1 MLEFIDKIRSS
12 KIDISARTHDK
23 SHHDPTCISER
34 ISHVWKKKR
43 QCHVQEVPIP
53 EWFGPKPTVP
63 FARVGRFSAE
73 IKY

>member
-12 KIDISARTHDK
+12 KIDISAPTDDK

-43 QCHVQEVPIP
+43 QCHVQEEV
-53 EWFGPKPTVP
+53 ETS
-63 FARVGRFSAE
+63 ARR
-73 IKY
+73 